1 MSRNRKRRN
10 ASVHNS
16 MAPVQKQET
25 MTKPQAVAAILSALD
40 GYSNAAAFLG
50 EDSPLIASGTFHRSR
65 LTSQQELLTVTYRES
80 WLAKR
85 IIDMPSEDMTRAWYS
100 LSTSLPEEALHSLYR
115 LEAVIPSNRRLPTRS
130 GGRGFTAGP
139 WR

>member
-1 MSRNRKRRN
+1 MSRGRN
-10 ASVHNS
+10 KNTVSAPAPASEKTIS
-16 MAPVQKQET
+16 
-25 MTKPQAVAAILSALD
+25 KPEAVAAILSALD

-85 IIDMPSEDMTRAWYS
+85 IIDMPCEDMTRAWYS
-100 LSTSLPEEALHSLYR
+100 LSTSLPEEALRFLKGSFAPR
-115 LEAVIPSNRRLPTRS
+115 QDAAAE
-130 GGRGFTAGP
+130 
-139 WR
+139 